1 MLFLK
6 DKEEQFTNKDK
17 IVEIFIPVITVSE
30 ANGGRK
36 KKVKSVDKNGNVL
49 YRYQSEH
56 WSEKATR
63 HKRQKTLIHYMLN
76 PHKSKLKLPC
86 RIEFTRYAPKKLD
99 RFDNLPM
106 SLKYILDACCEVITG
121 DLRPGRADDTEEID
135 VVYKQEI
142 SKEYALKII
151 IRML

>member
-1 MLFLK
+1 
-6 DKEEQFTNKDK
+6 
-17 IVEIFIPVITVSE
+17 
-30 ANGGRK
+30 
-36 KKVKSVDKNGNVL
+36 
-49 YRYQSEH
+49 
-56 WSEKATR
+56 
-63 HKRQKTLIHYMLN
+63 MLN